1 MISNPTIYNH
11 IFDIT
16 IYYLYTYICM
26 WIYIYIYI
34 CVYIYI
40 YIQWYPRYHSH
51 VCSWSHISIGS
62 QGWLPV
68 EKMRRLL
75 PILGIQARPRTGAL
89 GRAVNAS
96 TQRDRKREP
105 IYIYVCMYIWNLKC
119 VRLWHGMT
127 WYDMVCM
134 YIYMPYMPPHESTHG
149 NRMSQA
155 PRKPQ
160 WLGLIGVDNPN
171 ESHLTWGFPLNH
183 TWIWNHM
190 KTYEI

>member
-1 MISNPTIYNH
+1 MKPIISPPNAASRKTAGLFADTPRKTAGHFFVMISNPTIYNH

-26 WIYIYIYI
+26 WIYIYM
-34 CVYIYI
+34 CIYI

-105 IYIYVCMYIWNLKC
+105 IYIYMYVC
-119 VRLWHGMT
+119 T
-127 WYDMVCM
+127 
-134 YIYMPYMPPHESTHG
+134 
-149 NRMSQA
+149 
-155 PRKPQ
+155 
-160 WLGLIGVDNPN
+160 
-171 ESHLTWGFPLNH
+171 F
-183 TWIWNHM
+183 
-190 KTYEI
+190 EI